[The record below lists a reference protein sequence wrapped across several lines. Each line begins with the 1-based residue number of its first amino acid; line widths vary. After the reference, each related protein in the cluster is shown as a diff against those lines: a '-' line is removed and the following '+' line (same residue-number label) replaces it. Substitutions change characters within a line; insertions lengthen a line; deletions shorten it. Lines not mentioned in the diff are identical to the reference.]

1 MANIVEIAIRGVDN
15 ASRVFEQISRSAN
28 RAFGEIESQAR
39 DIDDVEIDVDVDTR
53 DARQGFEDLEDD
65 SRDTADKVEKD
76 ADKMGGAFKKLA
88 KIIAGAFAV
97 DKIKD
102 FAVSG
107 IEAAASAQAL
117 EAQFE
122 QVFGDIGSQAQKTV
136 NELGK
141 NFGMLPN
148 RIKPAMTSMTS
159 MFKGL
164 GLDTETAMKT
174 AEQAVTLVADA
185 AAFYDKSFEDANAA
199 LNSFIKGNYEGGESI
214 GLFANETQLAT
225 WAAQNLGLEWKNL
238 DEAGKQVARLEYAK
252 AMQEAAGATGQ
263 AARESDSYENQL
275 GNLKQ
280 AWTDMK
286 ATLMAPLLE
295 PVIQGF
301 KLLAEWIQKIDIKA
315 IQNAFATVGGYLMD
329 VFGPVLEDIKQ
340 AIGLVFQAFED
351 TGAAEVA
358 KDVLEGFKTVLA
370 WIKDNT
376 EVVTATLMGLA
387 GAFVAFKVITTINK
401 AIGIF
406 TTLMTALKAGTLSAT
421 LAQWGFNTALLANP
435 ITWVVVAIGAL
446 IAAIVLLWKNWDTVS
461 KWLSDSWEWIKAKAE
476 VVFGLI
482 AEYLSDVWNSISE
495 TISEVWGSITEFL
508 TETWNSIVEFMRPI
522 FQRMAEFLSTIWE
535 GIKTVAMA
543 MWNVIVVVLT
553 EIWEGILGVVT
564 PIFEKIAE
572 FFSMVWEGIKE
583 VTMAVWEFIVKG
595 LTNLWNAIIDFAI
608 PIFEG
613 LAKFFTGI
621 WEGIKRV
628 TTAVWES
635 IRDTTVA
642 IWRGIVEFITPIWEV
657 IKETASTIF
666 NAIKDVIQAI
676 WDGISEITST
686 IWETIKG
693 VLSAV
698 WEGIKTLAKGNFDSI
713 KEIIDIIWNT
723 IKTATETV
731 WNGIKTVLTTIWEN
745 IKNVVDT
752 SINAVKTV
760 VESVW
765 NVIKTITSAV
775 WNGITNVVT
784 GTVNGL
790 KNAIGT
796 AFNWIKNTITNV
808 WNGVKNTTKSIWD
821 SMVTI
826 IKAPVNGIINIING
840 LIGALN
846 KVQIK
851 IPKVPDWIPGI
862 GGKGGGTIGFNIP
875 KIPMLARGG
884 FIKGGN
890 PTPAVIGEGRYD
902 EAVIPLNDT
911 VLGKLAEMIA
921 SRMGTSK
928 AVEHRHFGTL
938 RVVVENAQQGFEE
951 IVDVVINEIRRE
963 VRA

>member
-358 KDVLEGFKTVLA
+358 KGVLEGFKTVLA

-401 AIGIF
+401 AIGVF
-406 TTLMTALKAGTLSAT
+406 TTLMTALKAGTLSTT

-435 ITWVVVAIGAL
+435 ITWVAVAIGAL
-446 IAAIVLLWKNWDTVS
+446 IAAIVLLWKNWDSVS
-461 KWLSDSWEWIKAKAE
+461 QWLTQSWEWIKETAT
-476 VVFGLI
+476 VVFQGI
-482 AEYLSDVWNSISE
+482 AD
-495 TISEVWGSITEFL
+495 
-508 TETWNSIVEFMRPI
+508 
-522 FQRMAEFLSTIWE
+522 
-535 GIKTVAMA
+535 
-543 MWNVIVVVLT
+543 
-553 EIWEGILGVVT
+553 
-564 PIFEKIAE
+564 
-572 FFSMVWEGIKE
+572 
-583 VTMAVWEFIVKG
+583 
-595 LTNLWNAIIDFAI
+595 
-608 PIFEG
+608 
-613 LAKFFTGI
+613 FFTGI
-621 WEGIKRV
+621 WEGIKE
-628 TTAVWES
+628 TAITVW
-635 IRDTTVA
+635 TA
-642 IWRGIVEFITPIWEV
+642 ITEFFSNTWNG
-657 IKETASTIF
+657 IKETVSTVF
-666 NAIKDVIQAI
+666 QAI
-676 WDGISEITST
+676 ADFFTNI
-686 IWETIKG
+686 
-693 VLSAV
+693 
-698 WEGIKTLAKGNFDSI
+698 WEGIKEIFNAALSF
-713 KEIIDIIWNT
+713 IIDLFMKYHPIGIIITHWDEIKAFFIETWENIKQIFNNALEVVKNVINNVWNG
-723 IKTATETV
+723 IKNVTSTV
-731 WNGIKTVLTTIWEN
+731 WNGIV
-745 IKNVVDT
+745 
-752 SINAVKTV
+752 S
-760 VESVW
+760 
-765 NVIKTITSAV
+765 
-775 WNGITNVVT
+775 VVT
-784 GTVNGL
+784 GIVNGM

-808 WNGVKNTTKSIWD
+808 WNGVKNVTKSIWD

-826 IKAPVNGIINIING
+826 IKAPVNGIIGIING

-851 IPKVPDWIPGI
+851 IPKVPDWVPGI

-890 PTPAVIGEGRYD
+890 PTPAIIGEGRYD
-902 EAVIPLNDT
+902 EVVIPLSDS
-911 VLGKLAEMIA
+911 VLSKLAEMIT
-921 SRMGTSK
+921 SRIGTPK
-928 AVEHRHFGTL
+928 TTEYVEHRHFGTL
-938 RVVVENAQQGFEE
+938 RVIVESPQQGFEE
-951 IVDVVINEIRRE
+951 IVDAVINEIRRE

>member
-1 MANIVEIAIRGVDN
+1 MANVVEIAIRGVDN
-15 ASRVFEQISRSAN
+15 ASKVFEQISRSAN

-39 DIDDVEIDVDVDTR
+39 DIDDIEIDVDVDTR
-53 DARQGFEDLEDD
+53 DARQGLEDLEDD

-76 ADKMGGAFKKLA
+76 ADRMGGAFKKLA

-102 FAVSG
+102 FAISG

-122 QVFGDIGSQAQKTV
+122 QVFGDIGSQAQETV

-301 KLLAEWIQKIDIKA
+301 KLLSEWIQKIDIKA

-329 VFGPVLEDIKQ
+329 VFGPVLEDVKQ

-358 KDVLEGFKTVLA
+358 KGVLEGFKTVLA

-446 IAAIVLLWKNWDTVS
+446 IAAIVLLWKNWDSVS
-461 KWLSDSWEWIKAKAE
+461 QWLTQSWEWIKETAT
-476 VVFGLI
+476 VVFQAI
-482 AEYLSDVWNSISE
+482 AD
-495 TISEVWGSITEFL
+495 
-508 TETWNSIVEFMRPI
+508 
-522 FQRMAEFLSTIWE
+522 
-535 GIKTVAMA
+535 
-543 MWNVIVVVLT
+543 
-553 EIWEGILGVVT
+553 
-564 PIFEKIAE
+564 
-572 FFSMVWEGIKE
+572 
-583 VTMAVWEFIVKG
+583 
-595 LTNLWNAIIDFAI
+595 
-608 PIFEG
+608 
-613 LAKFFTGI
+613 FFTGI
-621 WEGIKRV
+621 WEGIKE
-628 TTAVWES
+628 TAITVW
-635 IRDTTVA
+635 TA
-642 IWRGIVEFITPIWEV
+642 ITEFFSNIWNS
-657 IKETASTIF
+657 IKETVSTVFQGIADFFTNIWENIKQIF
-666 NAIKDVIQAI
+666 NTALEAVKNVINN
-676 WDGISEITST
+676 
-686 IWETIKG
+686 
-693 VLSAV
+693 V
-698 WEGIKTLAKGNFDSI
+698 WNGIKNVTS
-713 KEIIDIIWNT
+713 
-723 IKTATETV
+723 TV
-731 WNGIKTVLTTIWEN
+731 WNGIV
-745 IKNVVDT
+745 
-752 SINAVKTV
+752 
-760 VESVW
+760 SV
-765 NVIKTITSAV
+765 ITGIV
-775 WNGITNVVT
+775 NGI
-784 GTVNGL
+784 

-796 AFNWIKNTITNV
+796 AFNWIKDKITGI
-808 WNGVKNTTKSIWD
+808 WNGIKDTTKSVWE
-821 SMVTI
+821 TI
-826 IKAPVNGIINIING
+826 VEFVKAPVNGIISIING
-840 LIGALN
+840 LIRALN
-846 KVQIK
+846 KVQINIPK
-851 IPKVPDWIPGI
+851 IPDWVPGL

-875 KIPMLARGG
+875 EIPYLERGG
-884 FIKGGN
+884 LATGK
-890 PTPAVIGEGRYD
+890 TLAVIGEGAHE
-902 EAVIPLNDT
+902 EAVLPLSNNVMARLGNMISRNIHSGAEGSEVGSVQVVVNIDHKQLAKEIAEITKRFFGNPT
-911 VLGKLAEMIA
+911 VLVEQLTVREEADIERIAELIHQKQKRA
-921 SRMGTSK
+921 IRSK
-928 AVEHRHFGTL
+928 GVARL
-938 RVVVENAQQGFEE
+938 
-951 IVDVVINEIRRE
+951 
-963 VRA
+963 

>member
-1 MANIVEIAIRGVDN
+1 LANIVEIAIRGVDN

-358 KDVLEGFKTVLA
+358 KGVLEGFKTVLA

-401 AIGIF
+401 AIGVF
-406 TTLMTALKAGTLSAT
+406 TTLMTALKAGTLSTT

-435 ITWVVVAIGAL
+435 ITWVAVAIGAL
-446 IAAIVLLWKNWDTVS
+446 IAAIVLLWKNWDSVS
-461 KWLSDSWEWIKAKAE
+461 QWLTQSWEWIKETAT
-476 VVFGLI
+476 VVFQGI
-482 AEYLSDVWNSISE
+482 AD
-495 TISEVWGSITEFL
+495 
-508 TETWNSIVEFMRPI
+508 
-522 FQRMAEFLSTIWE
+522 
-535 GIKTVAMA
+535 
-543 MWNVIVVVLT
+543 
-553 EIWEGILGVVT
+553 
-564 PIFEKIAE
+564 
-572 FFSMVWEGIKE
+572 
-583 VTMAVWEFIVKG
+583 
-595 LTNLWNAIIDFAI
+595 
-608 PIFEG
+608 
-613 LAKFFTGI
+613 FFTGI
-621 WEGIKRV
+621 WEGIKE
-628 TTAVWES
+628 TAITVW
-635 IRDTTVA
+635 TA
-642 IWRGIVEFITPIWEV
+642 ITEFFSNTWNG
-657 IKETASTIF
+657 IKETVSTVF
-666 NAIKDVIQAI
+666 QAI
-676 WDGISEITST
+676 ADFFTNI
-686 IWETIKG
+686 
-693 VLSAV
+693 
-698 WEGIKTLAKGNFDSI
+698 WEGIKEIFNAALSF
-713 KEIIDIIWNT
+713 IIDLFMKYHPIGIIITHWDEIKAFFIETWENIKQIFNNALEVVKNVINNVWNG
-723 IKTATETV
+723 IKNVTSTV
-731 WNGIKTVLTTIWEN
+731 WNGIV
-745 IKNVVDT
+745 
-752 SINAVKTV
+752 S
-760 VESVW
+760 
-765 NVIKTITSAV
+765 
-775 WNGITNVVT
+775 VVT
-784 GTVNGL
+784 GIVNGM

-808 WNGVKNTTKSIWD
+808 WNGVKNVTKSIWD

-826 IKAPVNGIINIING
+826 IKAPVNGIIGIING

-851 IPKVPDWIPGI
+851 IPKVPDWVPGI

-890 PTPAVIGEGRYD
+890 PTPAIIGEGRYD
-902 EAVIPLNDT
+902 EVVIPLSDS
-911 VLGKLAEMIA
+911 VLSKLAEMIT
-921 SRMGTSK
+921 SRIGTPK
-928 AVEHRHFGTL
+928 TTEYVEHRHFGTL
-938 RVVVENAQQGFEE
+938 RVIVESPQQGFEE
-951 IVDVVINEIRRE
+951 IVDAVINEIRRE

>member
-53 DARQGFEDLEDD
+53 DARQGFDDLEDD

-102 FAVSG
+102 FAISS

-122 QVFGDIGSQAQKTV
+122 QVFGDIGGQAQKTV

-358 KDVLEGFKTVLA
+358 KGVLEGFKTVLA

-401 AIGIF
+401 AIGVF

-435 ITWVVVAIGAL
+435 ITWVAVAIGAL
-446 IAAIVLLWKNWDTVS
+446 IAAIVLLWKNWDSVS
-461 KWLSDSWEWIKAKAE
+461 QWLTQSWEWIKETAT
-476 VVFGLI
+476 VVFQGI
-482 AEYLSDVWNSISE
+482 AD
-495 TISEVWGSITEFL
+495 
-508 TETWNSIVEFMRPI
+508 
-522 FQRMAEFLSTIWE
+522 
-535 GIKTVAMA
+535 
-543 MWNVIVVVLT
+543 
-553 EIWEGILGVVT
+553 
-564 PIFEKIAE
+564 
-572 FFSMVWEGIKE
+572 
-583 VTMAVWEFIVKG
+583 
-595 LTNLWNAIIDFAI
+595 
-608 PIFEG
+608 
-613 LAKFFTGI
+613 FFTGI
-621 WEGIKRV
+621 WEGIKE
-628 TTAVWES
+628 TAITVW
-635 IRDTTVA
+635 TA
-642 IWRGIVEFITPIWEV
+642 ITEFFSNTWNG
-657 IKETASTIF
+657 IKETVSTVF
-666 NAIKDVIQAI
+666 QAI
-676 WDGISEITST
+676 ADFFTNI
-686 IWETIKG
+686 
-693 VLSAV
+693 
-698 WEGIKTLAKGNFDSI
+698 WEGIKEIFNAALSF
-713 KEIIDIIWNT
+713 IIDLFMKYHPIGIIITHWDEIKAFFIETWENIKQIFNKALEAIKNVINNVWNGVKNVT
-723 IKTATETV
+723 STV
-731 WNGIKTVLTTIWEN
+731 WNGIV
-745 IKNVVDT
+745 
-752 SINAVKTV
+752 
-760 VESVW
+760 SV
-765 NVIKTITSAV
+765 IT
-775 WNGITNVVT
+775 GI
-784 GTVNGL
+784 VNGM

-821 SMVTI
+821 AMVSI
-826 IKAPVNGIINIING
+826 IKAPVNGIISIING

-851 IPKVPDWIPGI
+851 IPKVPDWVPVI

-875 KIPMLARGG
+875 KIPYLERGG

-902 EAVIPLNDT
+902 EAVIPLSES

-921 SRMGTSK
+921 SRMNLAG
-928 AVEHRHFGTL
+928 AGAGGGEF
-938 RVVVENAQQGFEE
+938 
-951 IVDVVINEIRRE
+951 VITVPVYIDSRE
-963 VRA
+963 VARATTPHISKNLMRQQFGRDSARGRR

>member
-53 DARQGFEDLEDD
+53 DARQGFDDLEDD

-286 ATLMAPLLE
+286 AILMAPLLE

-358 KDVLEGFKTVLA
+358 KGVLEGFKTVLA

-401 AIGIF
+401 AIGVF

-435 ITWVVVAIGAL
+435 ITWVAVAIGAL
-446 IAAIVLLWKNWDTVS
+446 IAAIVLLWKNWDSVS
-461 KWLSDSWEWIKAKAE
+461 QWLTQSWEWIKETAT
-476 VVFGLI
+476 VVFQGI
-482 AEYLSDVWNSISE
+482 AD
-495 TISEVWGSITEFL
+495 
-508 TETWNSIVEFMRPI
+508 
-522 FQRMAEFLSTIWE
+522 
-535 GIKTVAMA
+535 
-543 MWNVIVVVLT
+543 
-553 EIWEGILGVVT
+553 
-564 PIFEKIAE
+564 
-572 FFSMVWEGIKE
+572 
-583 VTMAVWEFIVKG
+583 
-595 LTNLWNAIIDFAI
+595 
-608 PIFEG
+608 
-613 LAKFFTGI
+613 FFTGI
-621 WEGIKRV
+621 WEGIKE
-628 TTAVWES
+628 TAITVW
-635 IRDTTVA
+635 TA
-642 IWRGIVEFITPIWEV
+642 ITEFFSNTWNG
-657 IKETASTIF
+657 IKETVSTVF
-666 NAIKDVIQAI
+666 QAI
-676 WDGISEITST
+676 ADFFTNI
-686 IWETIKG
+686 
-693 VLSAV
+693 
-698 WEGIKTLAKGNFDSI
+698 WEGIKEIFNAALSF
-713 KEIIDIIWNT
+713 IIDLFMKYHPIGIIITHWDEIKAFFIETWENIKQIFNKALEAIKNVINNVWNGVKNVT
-723 IKTATETV
+723 STV
-731 WNGIKTVLTTIWEN
+731 WNGIV
-745 IKNVVDT
+745 
-752 SINAVKTV
+752 
-760 VESVW
+760 SV
-765 NVIKTITSAV
+765 IT
-775 WNGITNVVT
+775 GI
-784 GTVNGL
+784 VNGM

-821 SMVTI
+821 AMVSI
-826 IKAPVNGIINIING
+826 IKAPVNGIISIING

-851 IPKVPDWIPGI
+851 IPKVPDWVPVI

-875 KIPMLARGG
+875 KIPYLERGG

-902 EAVIPLNDT
+902 EAVIPLSES

-921 SRMGTSK
+921 SRMNLAG
-928 AVEHRHFGTL
+928 AGAGGGEF
-938 RVVVENAQQGFEE
+938 
-951 IVDVVINEIRRE
+951 VITVPVYIDSRE
-963 VRA
+963 VARATTPHISKNLMRQQFGRDSARGRR

>member
-358 KDVLEGFKTVLA
+358 KGVLEGFKTVLA

-401 AIGIF
+401 AIGVF

-435 ITWVVVAIGAL
+435 ITWVAVAIGAL
-446 IAAIVLLWKNWDTVS
+446 IAAIVLLWKNWDSVS
-461 KWLSDSWEWIKAKAE
+461 QWLTQSWEWIKETAT
-476 VVFGLI
+476 VVFQGI
-482 AEYLSDVWNSISE
+482 AD
-495 TISEVWGSITEFL
+495 
-508 TETWNSIVEFMRPI
+508 
-522 FQRMAEFLSTIWE
+522 
-535 GIKTVAMA
+535 
-543 MWNVIVVVLT
+543 
-553 EIWEGILGVVT
+553 
-564 PIFEKIAE
+564 
-572 FFSMVWEGIKE
+572 
-583 VTMAVWEFIVKG
+583 
-595 LTNLWNAIIDFAI
+595 
-608 PIFEG
+608 
-613 LAKFFTGI
+613 FFTGI
-621 WEGIKRV
+621 WEGIKE
-628 TTAVWES
+628 TAITVW
-635 IRDTTVA
+635 TA
-642 IWRGIVEFITPIWEV
+642 ITEFFSNTWNG
-657 IKETASTIF
+657 IKETVSTVF
-666 NAIKDVIQAI
+666 QAI
-676 WDGISEITST
+676 ADFFTNI
-686 IWETIKG
+686 
-693 VLSAV
+693 
-698 WEGIKTLAKGNFDSI
+698 WEGIKQIFNNALEVVKNVINNVWNGI
-713 KEIIDIIWNT
+713 KNVT
-723 IKTATETV
+723 STV
-731 WNGIKTVLTTIWEN
+731 WNGIV
-745 IKNVVDT
+745 
-752 SINAVKTV
+752 S
-760 VESVW
+760 
-765 NVIKTITSAV
+765 
-775 WNGITNVVT
+775 VVT
-784 GTVNGL
+784 GIVNGM

-808 WNGVKNTTKSIWD
+808 WNGVKNVTKSIWD

-826 IKAPVNGIINIING
+826 IKAPVNGIIGIING

-851 IPKVPDWIPGI
+851 IPKVPDWVPGI

-890 PTPAVIGEGRYD
+890 PTPAIIGEGRYD
-902 EAVIPLNDT
+902 EVVIPLSDS
-911 VLGKLAEMIA
+911 VLSKLAEMIT
-921 SRMGTSK
+921 SRIGTPK
-928 AVEHRHFGTL
+928 TTEYVEHRHFGTL
-938 RVVVENAQQGFEE
+938 RVIVESPQQGFEE
-951 IVDVVINEIRRE
+951 IVDAVINEIRRE

>member
-358 KDVLEGFKTVLA
+358 KGVLEGFKTVLA

-401 AIGIF
+401 AIGVF

-435 ITWVVVAIGAL
+435 ITWVAVAIGAL
-446 IAAIVLLWKNWDTVS
+446 IAAIVLLWKNWDSVS
-461 KWLSDSWEWIKAKAE
+461 QWLTQSWEWIKETAT
-476 VVFGLI
+476 VVFQGI
-482 AEYLSDVWNSISE
+482 AD
-495 TISEVWGSITEFL
+495 
-508 TETWNSIVEFMRPI
+508 
-522 FQRMAEFLSTIWE
+522 
-535 GIKTVAMA
+535 
-543 MWNVIVVVLT
+543 
-553 EIWEGILGVVT
+553 
-564 PIFEKIAE
+564 
-572 FFSMVWEGIKE
+572 
-583 VTMAVWEFIVKG
+583 
-595 LTNLWNAIIDFAI
+595 
-608 PIFEG
+608 
-613 LAKFFTGI
+613 FFTGI
-621 WEGIKRV
+621 WEGIKE
-628 TTAVWES
+628 TAITVW
-635 IRDTTVA
+635 TA
-642 IWRGIVEFITPIWEV
+642 ITEFFSNTWNG
-657 IKETASTIF
+657 IKETVSTVF
-666 NAIKDVIQAI
+666 QAI
-676 WDGISEITST
+676 ADFFTNI
-686 IWETIKG
+686 
-693 VLSAV
+693 
-698 WEGIKTLAKGNFDSI
+698 WEGIKQIFNNALEVVKNVINNVWNGI
-713 KEIIDIIWNT
+713 KNVT
-723 IKTATETV
+723 STV
-731 WNGIKTVLTTIWEN
+731 WNGIV
-745 IKNVVDT
+745 
-752 SINAVKTV
+752 S
-760 VESVW
+760 
-765 NVIKTITSAV
+765 
-775 WNGITNVVT
+775 VVT
-784 GTVNGL
+784 GIVNGM

-796 AFNWIKNTITNV
+796 AFNWIKNIITDV
-808 WNGVKNTTKSIWD
+808 WNGVKNVTKSIWD

-826 IKAPVNGIINIING
+826 IKAPVNGIIGIING

-851 IPKVPDWIPGI
+851 IPKVPDWVPGI

-890 PTPAVIGEGRYD
+890 PTPAIIGEGRYD
-902 EAVIPLNDT
+902 EVVIPLSDS
-911 VLGKLAEMIA
+911 VLSKLAEMIT
-921 SRMGTSK
+921 SRIGTPK
-928 AVEHRHFGTL
+928 TTEYVEHRHFGTL
-938 RVVVENAQQGFEE
+938 RVIVESPQQGFEE
-951 IVDVVINEIRRE
+951 IVDAVINEIRRE